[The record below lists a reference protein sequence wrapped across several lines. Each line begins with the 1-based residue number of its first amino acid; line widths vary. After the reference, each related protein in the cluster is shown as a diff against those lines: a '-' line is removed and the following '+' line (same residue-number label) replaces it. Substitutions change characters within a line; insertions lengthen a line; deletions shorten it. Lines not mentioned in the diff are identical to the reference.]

1 MLLRGAGVLAL
12 SGVIIAVVSSEGLL
26 PGKADEP
33 RLAATSIAPPEDEQ
47 PAQPVAIPDPLP
59 ALTDTAMT
67 TIAPDAI
74 AAAKEAVRR
83 AARGEAAETVAA
95 IAEPPPATPR
105 AVATPA
111 AAPRV
116 EQAPASVRVE
126 AHSAPPAT
134 AATAALEAALAA
146 KAAASAGTKR
156 VATPPVTGS
165 VSEGEQA
172 APPAQAEHASSS
184 AATAELE
191 AALAAK
197 VAALRALSPGP
208 PAASAVEAQ
217 ATASV
222 VAATQPDPPTASAEG
237 AAPAELP
244 VLQNAA
250 LDLSQDPTLLQDEG
264 STEQD
269 LAAPLPRPRP
279 EPPPNA
285 IKRTASRSRDW
296 GNLGSP
302 PNCGE
307 KHAYW
312 RYTDRK
318 TGKREWYCK

>member
-26 PGKADEP
+26 PGADEP
-33 RLAATSIAPPEDEQ
+33 RLAATSLAPPQDER
-47 PAQPVAIPDPLP
+47 PAQPVAIGNPLP
-59 ALTDTAMT
+59 GPTDTAMT
-67 TIAPDAI
+67 AVAPDDAI
-74 AAAKEAVRR
+74 EAAKEAVRR
-83 AARGEAAETVAA
+83 AARGEAA
-95 IAEPPPATPR
+95 AEPAAAAEPLL
-105 AVATPA
+105 

-116 EQAPASVRVE
+116 ATTPGEIARAEPTPAAIRVE

-134 AATAALEAALAA
+134 PATAALEAALAA
-146 KAAASAGTKR
+146 KAAASAGIKR
-156 VATPPVTGS
+156 VATPPATGS
-165 VSEGEQA
+165 VGEEEQA
-172 APPAQAEHASSS
+172 AAPAPAEPALTS
-184 AATAELE
+184 AVTAELE

-197 VAALRALSPGP
+197 AAALKALSAEPAP
-208 PAASAVEAQ
+208 ASPPTPAVAVALPAAP
-217 ATASV
+217 TASV
-222 VAATQPDPPTASAEG
+222 EA

-250 LDLSQDPTLLQDEG
+250 LDLSQDPALLEDEG

-285 IKRTASRSRDW
+285 IKRTASRARDW
-296 GNLGSP
+296 GNLGPP

-312 RYTDRK
+312 RYTDRQA
-318 TGKREWYCK
+318 GKREWYCK